1 MSESYSSS
9 FIPKRGVTKKPIS
22 TRKSNFLVF
31 SVISYALFV
40 AAPLASAA
48 IFIYERHTENQF
60 NKAVVALDEAVVSFN
75 QADYDR
81 VWAFNERLIVSKEL
95 LNSHIS
101 INNALEAIESATAK
115 TVAFKSIDI
124 VRSNTQ
130 TLKVTGDLVTSNFDG
145 ALFQRATYEGEP
157 KIVEPVFSKVFFVD
171 GESDESQT
179 TGKSV
184 QFSADFSFLAQDI
197 KFNPAATT
205 PDAENKIDTASESS
219 DTAAQTETISDSASD
234 NNETNI

>member
-48 IFIYERHTENQF
+48 IFIYERHTQNQF
-60 NKAVVALDEAVVSFN
+60 DKAVLALDEAIVSFN

-81 VWAFNERLIVSKEL
+81 VWTFNERLLVSKDL

-101 INNALEAIESATAK
+101 ISKALEAIESATAK
-115 TVAFKSIDI
+115 TVAFKKIDI
-124 VRSNTQ
+124 VRTDTQ
-130 TLKVTGDLVTSNFDG
+130 TLTVTGDLVTSNFDG

-157 KIVEPVFSKVFFVD
+157 KIVEPLFSKVQFVD
-171 GESDESQT
+171 AKSEESQSSD
-179 TGKSV
+179 KYI

-197 KFNPAATT
+197 KFMPAATT
-205 PDAENKIDTASESS
+205 PSVEN
-219 DTAAQTETISDSASD
+219 AANADSGSADVGGTSATGS
-234 NNETNI
+234 NEVNI